1 MRKKIKKTSERFDW
15 IITEGNSENDG
26 TEVHRFFGSEA
37 EVKML
42 LLQLVRESRENDAD
56 NYDNGTESE
65 EEIASYRPGRLDAYV
80 SFSSYHIDFTA
91 VLFVNMNFLE
101 RKPVVRY
108 AAKNI
113 RWDTDGDREAF
124 DSLPQKVILPG
135 KFSKE
140 NYEDENGFFGEAEKI
155 EMQDDISDWLSNE
168 YGFCHDGFELAQKEV

>member
-1 MRKKIKKTSERFDW
+1 MINKTNKTDW

-56 NYDNGTESE
+56 NYENGTESE
-65 EEIASYRPGRLDAYV
+65 EEIASCRPGRLDAYA

-91 VLFVNMNFLE
+91 VLFANMKFLK
-101 RKPVVRY
+101 RKPAVRFI
-108 AAKNI
+108 AKNI
-113 RWDTDGDREAF
+113 KWVTDGDQESF
-124 DSLPQKVILPG
+124 DSLPQKVILPA

-140 NYEDENGFFGEAEKI
+140 NYEDENGDLGEAEKI

-168 YGFCHDGFELAQKEV
+168 YGFCHDGFELTQKEV